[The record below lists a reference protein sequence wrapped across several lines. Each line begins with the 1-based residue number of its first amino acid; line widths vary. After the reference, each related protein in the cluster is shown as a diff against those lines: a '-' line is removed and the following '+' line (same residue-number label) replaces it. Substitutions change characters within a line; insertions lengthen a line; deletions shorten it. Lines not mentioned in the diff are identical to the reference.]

1 MMRIMD
7 KTAERLDALMDRR
20 RLDLGHNWKAII
32 DDAGVSYQTLSQLRK
47 GRPVADVTVARVEQ
61 ALRWAPGSIQDILDG
76 GNPTPAAPPEPTVE
90 SQDPPRPQWDGE
102 IIGPDEPLYDGEELR
117 WRDEAKARIFQLS
130 VRGLTFEAGLAP
142 GSDPAGVI
150 DDLRR
155 TLADRVADVSSD
167 LLRRR

>member
-1 MMRIMD
+1 MD
-7 KTAERLDALMDRR
+7 TTAERLDALMDRR

-32 DDAGVSYQTLSQLRK
+32 DDAGVSYQTLGQLRK

-61 ALRWAPGSIQDILDG
+61 ALRWQPGSIRAILEG
-76 GNPTPAAPPEPTVE
+76 GNPTPAPAPAVEPQGP
-90 SQDPPRPQWDGE
+90 SRAKWDGE

-142 GSDPAGVI
+142 GSDPADVI